1 MPRPNH
7 VYEIYIRTTP
17 DRLWQAL
24 VDPEM
29 TRRYYYGCGFE
40 GTVSAGE
47 PYALRAADGT
57 AAIEGTITEAE
68 PFRRLVTTFH
78 ARFGAGTAEEPPS
91 RVTWEITPLGD
102 VCRLSMVH
110 DDLHG
115 SPQTYAA
122 TAGGWPVLISSLK
135 SLMETG
141 EPLPSVSAEA
151 RGEQATLD
159 DDYHRSGGVET
170 NGLTWKLFEQPDR
183 TQDDDAR
190 MIHLAHASAYH
201 WGLVGTA
208 ENQAR
213 AEWMCSHA
221 YALAGRAEPARYHA
235 ERCLAIVEAN
245 GITDFDLVYAN
256 EAMARSLALS
266 GAVEEAG
273 RYLAAAHATPIADD
287 EDRSIAEADL
297 AAEPWYGLTRS

>member
-17 DRLWQAL
+17 ERLWQAL
-24 VDPEM
+24 VDPEL
-29 TRRYYYGCGFE
+29 TRRYYYGCRFE
-40 GTVSAGE
+40 GAVAAGE
-47 PYALRAADGT
+47 KYAMRADDGT

-68 PFRRLVTTFH
+68 PFRRLVTTFQ
-78 ARFGAGTAEEPPS
+78 ARFRPGTAEEPPS

-135 SLMETG
+135 SLIETG
-141 EPLPSVSAEA
+141 DSLPDVADEGGGDLAS
-151 RGEQATLD
+151 LD
-159 DDYHRSGGVET
+159 HDHHRSEGVET
-170 NGLTWKLFEQPDR
+170 NNLAWKLFEQPDR
-183 TQDDDAR
+183 TPDDDAR
-190 MIHLAHASAYH
+190 MIHMAHASAYH

-208 ENQAR
+208 ENHAR

-245 GITDFDLVYAN
+245 AIADFDLVYAN
-256 EAMARSLALS
+256 EAMARSLALA
-266 GAVEEAG
+266 GDLDEAS
-273 RYLAAAHATPIADD
+273 RYLAAARATPVADD
-287 EDRSIAEADL
+287 EDRSIVEADL
-297 AAEPWYGLTRS
+297 AAEPWYGLAS